1 MFGLW
6 GMEQFVIGLIVLVI
20 LWRYKSLIPL
30 AWAIYAIEY
39 SGRALSHVFTPGLVT
54 EHTPPGVMVDT
65 VLVPL
70 AIAMLFFAIFTTKRD
85 GFSPNQS

>member
-1 MFGLW
+1 
-6 GMEQFVIGLIVLVI
+6 MEQFVIGLIVLVI

-54 EHTPPGVMVDT
+54 ENTPPGVMVDT

-85 GFSPNQS
+85 GLTPNQS

>member
-1 MFGLW
+1 
-6 GMEQFVIGLIVLVI
+6 
-20 LWRYKSLIPL
+20 
-30 AWAIYAIEY
+30 
-39 SGRALSHVFTPGLVT
+39 
-54 EHTPPGVMVDT
+54 MVDT